1 MDEITGITLAFHCP
15 VEPDERLYCHRCKHR
30 LLDFTETADGDI
42 ANAVRAV
49 NGTVCGKFKKS
60 QMSNQFLRYAATAM
74 IVTTIALPVLAQEKL
89 NERSEQASRDT
100 CATEENVFICAT
112 EDVFIGTVVEYMPE
126 PVGGNEKFLQAIK
139 ANLRYPKGLTSNG
152 RVYVAF
158 VVDTTGE
165 LKDFSIMR
173 GFHPLADEE
182 ALRVLKELNYRFK
195 PGRQAGKP
203 VSMRFVMPIVF
214 QR

>member
-1 MDEITGITLAFHCP
+1 MNEITGITLAFHCP
-15 VEPDERLYCHRCKHR
+15 MKPDGRLYCHRCKHTV
-30 LLDFTETADGDI
+30 LDFTKSVEGDL
-42 ANAVRAV
+42 AQAVQAA

-60 QMSNQFLRYAATAM
+60 QMSIQFFRYATTAM
-74 IVTTIALPVLAQEKL
+74 IVTTMALPVVAQEKP
-89 NERSEQASRDT
+89 NERCEHASCDT
-100 CATEENVFICAT
+100 CATEE
-112 EDVFIGTVVEYMPE
+112 DVFIETVVEYMPE
-126 PVGGNEKFLQAIK
+126 PVGGNEKFLAAIK
-139 ANLRYPKGLTSNG
+139 TNLRYPEGLTVNG

-182 ALRVLKELNYRFK
+182 ALRALRELNYHFK

-214 QR
+214 ER

>member
-15 VEPDERLYCHRCKHR
+15 VKPDERLYCDRCKHKV
-30 LLDFTETADGDI
+30 LDFTESVEADL
-42 ANAVRAV
+42 ARAVRAA

-74 IVTTIALPVLAQEKL
+74 VVTTMALPVMAQEKP
-89 NERSEQASRDT
+89 NEQCEQASRDT
-100 CATEENVFICAT
+100 CATEEDI
-112 EDVFIGTVVEYMPE
+112 FIGTVVEYMPE
-126 PVGGNEKFLQAIK
+126 PVGGNKKFLAAIK
-139 ANLRYPKGLTSNG
+139 ANLRYPQGLTSNG

-165 LKDFSIMR
+165 LRDFSIMR
-173 GFHPLADEE
+173 GFHPLADQE
-182 ALRVLKELNYRFK
+182 ALRVLRELNYRFR

-214 QR
+214 HR

>member
-1 MDEITGITLAFHCP
+1 MNEITGITLAFHCP
-15 VEPDERLYCHRCKHR
+15 VKPDGRLYCHRCKHTV
-30 LLDFTETADGDI
+30 LDFTESVEGDL
-42 ANAVRAV
+42 AQAVRGA

-60 QMSNQFLRYAATAM
+60 QMSNQFLRYAATAVV
-74 IVTTIALPVLAQEKL
+74 VTTMALPVMAQEKR
-89 NERSEQASRDT
+89 NERCEQASRDT
-100 CATEENVFICAT
+100 CVTE

-126 PVGGNEKFLQAIK
+126 PVGGNEKFLQTIK
-139 ANLRYPKGLTSNG
+139 ANLRYPNGLTSNG

-158 VVDTTGE
+158 VVDATGE

-203 VSMRFVMPIVF
+203 VSVRFVMPIVF
-214 QR
+214 ER

>member
-15 VEPDERLYCHRCKHR
+15 VKPNGHLYCHRCKHKVI
-30 LLDFTETADGDI
+30 DFTGSVEADV
-42 ANAVRAV
+42 AKAVRAA

-60 QMSNQFLRYAATAM
+60 QMSHQFLRYAATAM
-74 IVTTIALPVLAQEKL
+74 IATTMALPVVAQEKA
-89 NERSEQASRDT
+89 NERSKQASRDT
-100 CATEENVFICAT
+100 CAAE
-112 EDVFIGTVVEYMPE
+112 EDVFLGTVVEYMPE

-158 VVDTTGE
+158 VVDATGE

-182 ALRVLKELNYRFK
+182 ALRVLRDLNYRFK

-203 VSMRFVMPIVF
+203 ISMRFVMPIMF
-214 QR
+214 ESE